1 MVWALFIAV
10 LCVASSIRYLG
21 GEIAAYNVSN
31 ADMLAVPAIVEAVA
45 MDGVSVLGDW
55 YWPPAPYF
63 VLDFLVYVPVWL
75 VLPDAWLA
83 PALFMIVQLS
93 LLAASLTLL
102 AAAVLQAP
110 LGAPRVR
117 WSAASSF
124 AVLVAVAGTEAQPVR
139 FLLASYYRGGSL
151 VLALFVLALVLRR
164 SPESPIRRR
173 ALSVTATMLFAA
185 LCAISD
191 PLLVPA
197 ALIPAAAVVAVR
209 NVWDPLSRATWARG
223 TAWWP
228 VLALAAGS
236 IVGLAANRRLVS
248 TETGYGPSLRASSPM
263 LQLQR
268 LADIFRGFD
277 DALVALW
284 IGAFGLL
291 VAAAFV
297 RQRRSRLSVSEPFSA
312 ALAFCALSV
321 AGHVAGVMV
330 DTTAPAPRYLI
341 VAIVLPIALVGPAVL
356 VLLAEHAATRP
367 LRARAVARVP
377 VVALVAVA
385 TLAVLVPAAGA
396 LDDVRLDVKALE
408 AACLD
413 DLLTSDEVH
422 TGLAGYWEART
433 VQVHSDHPRQVAH
446 VTGFGLPFKANSAM
460 DWYEKEWTFAV
471 VGSAGTGF
479 EPPLDLIRAYA
490 PGAEELTCGSYTVL
504 SFDGIDPQPLDEPGE
519 TVRWTGCL
527 LRSQIAEVRP
537 SSCRMQIP
545 AGSSGFGF
553 YGGYTPLPPGEY
565 KITLSY
571 SSAREATPA
580 DVLATFEVARVV
592 DFTAGSE
599 VVEAVDLSG
608 TSGAE
613 RELRVPLTV
622 PDDGRPFVIETRSF
636 TDGTYGYHVD
646 AVVIERMNAE

>member
-1 MVWALFIAV
+1 VVWALFVGV

-31 ADMLAVPAIVEAVA
+31 ADMLAVPAVVEAVA
-45 MDGVSVLGDW
+45 TDGVSVLGRW

-75 VLPDAWLA
+75 ALPDAWLA
-83 PALFMIVQLS
+83 PALFMVVQLS
-93 LLAASLTLL
+93 LLAAGLTLL
-102 AAAVLQAP
+102 AAAALQSP

-151 VLALFVLALVLRR
+151 VLALLVLARVLRR
-164 SPESPIRRR
+164 PPECPIRRR
-173 ALSVTATMLFAA
+173 ALSATAIVLFAA

-209 NVWDPLSRATWARG
+209 NVWDPLSRATGARSA
-223 TAWWP
+223 AWWP
-228 VLALAAGS
+228 VLALAVGS
-236 IVGLAANRRLVS
+236 IVGLAANRRLLS
-248 TETGYGPSLRASSPM
+248 TETGYGPSLRASSPI

-268 LADIFRGFD
+268 LADVFRGFD
-277 DALVALW
+277 DALIALW
-284 IGAFGLL
+284 IGAFALL
-291 VAAAFV
+291 AAAAFV
-297 RQRRSRLSVSEPFSA
+297 RQRRSGSRVAEPFSA
-312 ALAFCALSV
+312 SLAFCALSV

-341 VAIVLPIALVGPAVL
+341 VAIVLPIALVGPAVTVL
-356 VLLAEHAATRP
+356 VAERAATRP
-367 LRARAVARVP
+367 LPARVARVLAMA
-377 VVALVAVA
+377 VWAVA
-385 TLAVLVPAAGA
+385 SLAVLVPAAGA

-413 DLLTSDEVH
+413 DLLTSNEVH

-433 VQVHSDHPRQVAH
+433 VQVHSDHPRRVAH
-446 VTGFGLPFKANSAM
+446 VTGFGVPFKANSAM
-460 DWYEKEWTFAV
+460 DWYEEEWTFAV

-490 PGAEELTCGSYTVL
+490 PGAEELTCGNYTVL
-504 SFDGIDPQPLDEPGE
+504 RFDGIDPQPLDEPGE
-519 TVRWTGCL
+519 TVRWSGCL
-527 LRSQIAEVRP
+527 LRTQIAEVRP

-565 KITLSY
+565 RITLSY
-571 SSAREATPA
+571 GSAQEATST
-580 DVLATFEVARVV
+580 DLLASFEIARVV

-599 VVEAVDLSG
+599 IVQAVDLRG

-613 RELRVPLTV
+613 RELRVALTV
-622 PDDGRPFVIETRSF
+622 SDDGRPFVIETRTF

-646 AVVIERMNAE
+646 GVVIERMSAE